1 MQSSE
6 ALEILRQIEGFK
18 EAGNDV
24 LQELS
29 AYFHPLNVEPGLTF
43 MKEGEPDDR
52 MFIIQTGLV
61 QVHTRDTVM
70 TTMGEHEV
78 VGEMAILGSGIR
90 TMSVTALEPTSLFY
104 IHKHDFFRLLD
115 SRSEILR
122 GIIEILINRFRRVN
136 GQLIESM
143 QTREKELRLAVE
155 QKTQDL
161 QEKNDE
167 LMRTQRFKE
176 QFLAN
181 MSHEIRTPLNAI
193 IGMVNLLRKTEVND
207 KQSNYLRTIKEAS
220 NNLRVIID
228 EILDFSKLEAGHV
241 EMEAIE
247 FSPADVVEQTL
258 QMLTVQS
265 QEKGLEFESIIED
278 SMPGLVVGDPVRL
291 NQVLI
296 NLAGNAIK
304 FTESGKVSIKARSLA
319 NDGSTAI
326 IEFRVQDTG
335 IGIPPEKQSTIW
347 DKFTQAASDTKR
359 RFGGTGLGLAISKQL
374 VELQG
379 GTIGLESE
387 PGKGSTFHFQIP
399 YPVVSQ
405 EASTESNEE
414 VETSTQLKN
423 LNVLL
428 VEDNEFNV
436 MVAVDTLEM
445 EVEGISIDHAEN
457 GQVALDRLRD
467 KDYDMIL
474 MDIQMPVMDGIEA
487 TRLIR
492 QTKLNIGT
500 PIVALTAHASIL
512 FPNSLSKI
520 CRYGS

>member
-1 MQSSE
+1 
-6 ALEILRQIEGFK
+6 
-18 EAGNDV
+18 
-24 LQELS
+24 
-29 AYFHPLNVEPGLTF
+29 
-43 MKEGEPDDR
+43 
-52 MFIIQTGLV
+52 
-61 QVHTRDTVM
+61 
-70 TTMGEHEV
+70 
-78 VGEMAILGSGIR
+78 
-90 TMSVTALEPTSLFY
+90 
-104 IHKHDFFRLLD
+104 
-115 SRSEILR
+115 
-122 GIIEILINRFRRVN
+122 
-136 GQLIESM
+136 
-143 QTREKELRLAVE
+143 
-155 QKTQDL
+155 
-161 QEKNDE
+161 
-167 LMRTQRFKE
+167 
-176 QFLAN
+176 
-181 MSHEIRTPLNAI
+181 
-193 IGMVNLLRKTEVND
+193 MVNLLRKTEVND

-296 NLAGNAIK
+296 NLTGNAIK
-304 FTESGKVSIKARSLA
+304 FTESGKVSIQARSLA

-326 IEFRVQDTG
+326 IEFRVQDSG

-379 GTIGLESE
+379 GSIGLESE

-405 EASTESNEE
+405 EASKESSEE
-414 VETSTQLKN
+414 VKTGTQLRN

-457 GQVALDRLRD
+457 GKIALDRLRD

-474 MDIQMPVMDGIEA
+474 MDIQMPVMDGYEA
-487 TRLIR
+487 SRHIR
-492 QTKLNIGT
+492 QDFAAPKSGIPILAMTASVT
-500 PIVALTAHASIL
+500 PTEVQAVFEAGMNEVVAKPFEAEEL
-512 FPNSLSKI
+512 LSKMELVL
-520 CRYGS
+520 GAAAQE